1 MLHLHPMS
9 TKNQLLAFLKESK
22 GNWISGESISSKL
35 SVSRA
40 AIWKHIQKLR
50 VDGYVIESS
59 PKKGYVLKKASDL
72 LLSNE
77 IREGLTTEIFGR
89 GDIVY
94 FNETDST
101 NTRAKELADQG
112 APEGTVIVSE
122 KQTGGRG
129 RKGRNWFSPSREGIY
144 VSLILRP
151 GISPD
156 EAPKTTLLTAVAVAE
171 ALISLT
177 LLKVSIKWPN
187 DILINGKKIA
197 GILTE
202 IRAEIDAIDYII
214 VGLGLNVNTPDFP
227 DDIKEKATSIL
238 IETGKHFPRVR
249 VIREYLKQYE
259 RYYKILGRIGFE
271 TILTRWKELSNI
283 IGRQI
288 TVEATGTK
296 HTGQVQDIDRG
307 GVLILKD
314 NAGKYHRIFS
324 GDVILM

>member
-1 MLHLHPMS
+1 
-9 TKNQLLAFLKESK
+9 
-22 GNWISGESISSKL
+22 
-35 SVSRA
+35 
-40 AIWKHIQKLR
+40 
-50 VDGYVIESS
+50 
-59 PKKGYVLKKASDL
+59 
-72 LLSNE
+72 
-77 IREGLTTEIFGR
+77 
-89 GDIVY
+89 
-94 FNETDST
+94 
-101 NTRAKELADQG
+101 
-112 APEGTVIVSE
+112 
-122 KQTGGRG
+122 
-129 RKGRNWFSPSREGIY
+129 
-144 VSLILRP
+144 P

-187 DILINGKKIA
+187 DVLIGGKKIA

-202 IRAEIDAIDYII
+202 IRAEVDVIDYII

-227 DDIKEKATSIL
+227 DDIREKATSIL

-259 RYYKILGRIGFE
+259 RYYKIFGRIGFAP
-271 TILTRWKELSNI
+271 ILTRWKELSNI

-296 HTGQVQDIDRG
+296 HTGQVQDIDKD

-314 NAGKYHRIFS
+314 NVGKYHRIFS